1 MFKIKPMNRIK
12 QYFKNRKERERL
24 EEEAHLKSEFAV
36 VERGGSL
43 WLTHDGVAF
52 AEFES
57 DDDAHYIASAI
68 DKCRNAAI
76 RYKRL

>member
-1 MFKIKPMNRIK
+1 MNRIK

-24 EEEAHLKSEFAV
+24 EEEARLKSEFAV
-36 VERGGSL
+36 VELGGSL

-52 AEFES
+52 VEFES

-68 DKCRNAAI
+68 DNCRNAAI